1 MLASLVIA
9 SFMAVASGNCCT
21 ENSIWRSVCPKIEPG
36 KVKVCM
42 DWDDSCFTD
51 FRLAELCRKY
61 KAKVTFNITPREHA
75 DHCYMQRET
84 TERNG
89 VTYRFKSPKGFD
101 RAQTV
106 SIPYLTNEDFKYCY
120 EGFKIAAHLN
130 FPTGDSVEE
139 LGCCRQLMEEFL
151 AIAPDVTGQD
161 GFGIVWSGGRW
172 SPGIVKIAKELG
184 FRYCRGANTYE
195 KPGKWGEWTIQPT
208 TYWSEPPEKFWEW
221 YELAKK
227 RGDVFWFWGHT
238 QDLGYDD
245 AIWARLEGIIRRI
258 SEDPDAEWIDV
269 GDLAKM
275 ADSSRPQTWFHLI
288 GGNVSKEGIAR
299 DLDAIAEAGIGGV
312 QFFHGQFGGAWPHV
326 AEQIPCLSG
335 KWDDIVRFAAT
346 EAKRRGLSFTLQ
358 NCPGWSYAGGPWV
371 PVERSMRVLDATRTD
386 VRGGAVDAVLPK
398 PAYPADKDDTR
409 TDFRDLKVIA
419 FPKLAG
425 ESAAV
430 RPVDFKPV
438 HFADTNSPVE
448 LRYDL
453 GREMT
458 VRSIVFDNPRQMCWC
473 WQSNPVLRIELF
485 AETAAGEA
493 KVGDWRLPMMSWQD
507 AQPLTLPIPATA
519 FRRCRFRF
527 TYKSALHLDGVSFL
541 GEARY
546 RSWES
551 EAGYSNRELMKGDEP
566 ASIAGEA
573 VDPKTVV
580 DLTDKMD
587 ASGRLVATL
596 PAGEW
601 TVLRIGH
608 ASNGRTN
615 APAPEEATGFECD
628 KLSAEAARLHFAAY
642 TGRLVA
648 KDAPLDGRLDGVLVD
663 SWECRFQN
671 WTTEG
676 LDVRTADWPALF
688 GYVVGDRDAT
698 RAFYRDWRNQ
708 LSARVNAGFYRTTA
722 DLIRS
727 VGGKFWCEVGPGEV
741 FPGDPM
747 EYFKYA
753 DVPMCEFWLPF
764 AKAGEQVFDRPAER
778 YSAACVSAAHVY
790 GKRRVAA
797 ESFTSCVTWNEDFKL
812 MKEMMDAFFSLGVT
826 YPVFHTYTHNPA
838 TDLPP
843 PGTSFGEG
851 AFGCP
856 FLRGQTWWPYM
867 RHFTDYLTRCTAL
880 LERGVPANDVL
891 MYLGDD
897 VNALPRTSEDGTW
910 EHPAGFAVDYLNRDA
925 LMNRL
930 VFSDGR
936 VVSPEGVAW
945 RAIWIPE
952 GTYLAPETER
962 RLAEAERA
970 GIPVKRGGGTVAAFL
985 AAKGLAKDFDEPT
998 GKVRHIHRRD
1008 GAKDIYFVCVNRK
1021 SGGFSGPV
1029 GFGAKGKAV
1038 VYDPVKD
1045 TRTAWD
1051 GRTLA
1056 LAPGGSAFVIFGE
1069 DGATGVPDGRT
1080 LPVNEIKSWAL
1091 SFPSGWGAPEVLTIE
1106 ELVPWCELPVSEEAK
1121 AFSGTVTYRAKFRG
1135 KFAKIDL
1142 GRVETIAAVKVNGK
1156 DAGVLWCEPYVADVE
1171 GLCTDGENK
1180 LEIAITSTWHN
1191 RLLYDAARPEAERK
1205 TWTLPYPKNLSAGRL
1220 LPYGLMENAK

>member
-1 MLASLVIA
+1 MSVKHGGLWLLLLAA
-9 SFMAVASGNCCT
+9 F
-21 ENSIWRSVCPKIEPG
+21 
-36 KVKVCM
+36 
-42 DWDDSCFTD
+42 
-51 FRLAELCRKY
+51 
-61 KAKVTFNITPREHA
+61 
-75 DHCYMQRET
+75 
-84 TERNG
+84 
-89 VTYRFKSPKGFD
+89 
-101 RAQTV
+101 
-106 SIPYLTNEDFKYCY
+106 
-120 EGFKIAAHLN
+120 AA
-130 FPTGDSVEE
+130 
-139 LGCCRQLMEEFL
+139 
-151 AIAPDVTGQD
+151 
-161 GFGIVWSGGRW
+161 
-172 SPGIVKIAKELG
+172 
-184 FRYCRGANTYE
+184 GAN
-195 KPGKWGEWTIQPT
+195 
-208 TYWSEPPEKFWEW
+208 
-221 YELAKK
+221 
-227 RGDVFWFWGHT
+227 D
-238 QDLGYDD
+238 
-245 AIWARLEGIIRRI
+245 
-258 SEDPDAEWIDV
+258 
-269 GDLAKM
+269 
-275 ADSSRPQTWFHLI
+275 RPQTWFHLI
-288 GGNVSKEGIAR
+288 GGNVSKEGIVR
-299 DLDAIAEAGIGGV
+299 DLDAIAAAGIGGV

-371 PVERSMRVLDATRTD
+371 PVERSMRILDATRTD
-386 VRGGAVDAVLPK
+386 VKGGAVDAVLPK
-398 PAYPADKDDTR
+398 PAYPADKDDAR

-458 VRSIVFDNPRQMCWC
+458 VRSVVFDNPKQMCWC

-493 KVGDWRLPMMSWQD
+493 KVGDWKLPMMSWQD
-507 AQPLTLPIPATA
+507 AQPLTLPIAATA

-566 ASIAGEA
+566 ASVAGES
-573 VDPKTVV
+573 VDPKAVV

-587 ASGRLVATL
+587 ASGHLVATL

-615 APAPEEATGFECD
+615 APAPKEATGFECD
-628 KLSAEAARLHFAAY
+628 KLSPEAAWLHFAAY

-648 KDAPLDGRLDGVLVD
+648 KGAPLDGRLDGVLVD
-663 SWECRFQN
+663 SWECGFQN
-671 WTTEG
+671 WTSEG

-688 GYVVGDRDAT
+688 GYVVGDRAAT
-698 RAFYRDWRNQ
+698 RAFYRDWRNR
-708 LSARVNAGFYRTTA
+708 LSRKLTEGFYKTTA

-747 EYFKYA
+747 EYFKHA

-764 AKAGEQVFDRPAER
+764 AKAGEQVFDRSAER

-930 VFSDGR
+930 AFREGR
-936 VVSPEGVAW
+936 VISPEGAAW

-970 GIPVKRGGGTVAAFL
+970 GVPVKRGAGTVAAFL
-985 AAKGLAKDFDEPT
+985 AEKGLQKDFDEPT
-998 GKVRHIHRRD
+998 GKVRHIHRKD

-1021 SGGFSGPV
+1021 SGGFAGPV

-1045 TRTAWD
+1045 TRTAWN
-1051 GRTLA
+1051 GRTLT
-1056 LAPGGSAFVIFGE
+1056 LAPGGSAFVIFDE
-1069 DGATGVPDGRT
+1069 DGATGATGADGVRA
-1080 LPVNEIKSWAL
+1080 LPAGEIRSWTL
-1091 SFPSGWGAPEVLTIE
+1091 SFPAGWGAPEELAVE
-1106 ELVPWCELPVSEEAK
+1106 ELVPWCELPVSDEAK

-1171 GLCTDGENK
+1171 GLCTDGENE
-1180 LEIAITSTWHN
+1180 LEIAVTSTWHN
-1191 RLLYDAARPEAERK
+1191 RLLYDAARPETERK
-1205 TWTLPYPKNLSAGRL
+1205 TWTLPYPKGLSAGRL
-1220 LPYGLMENAK
+1220 LPYGIYRKISYE